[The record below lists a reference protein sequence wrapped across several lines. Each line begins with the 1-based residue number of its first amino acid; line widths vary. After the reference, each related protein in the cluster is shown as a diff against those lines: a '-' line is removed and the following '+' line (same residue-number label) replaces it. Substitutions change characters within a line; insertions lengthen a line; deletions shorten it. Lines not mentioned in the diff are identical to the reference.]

1 MKKSFLIAVAL
12 IMTVTATQAQWA
24 VIDPTNLAGN
34 IVNTTKSIAESAR
47 TTTGVVNTFNETKKV
62 YEQGKK
68 YYDALKA
75 VNHLVRD
82 AKKVQQ
88 TVLMVGDITDM
99 YIDGFGRM
107 TVDPNFTLEELTSIG
122 RGYGILLGESNDV
135 LTELRNVVNASGLSM
150 TDKDRMDVVDKTYW
164 QVYNYRNL
172 VRYYTDK
179 NIGVS
184 YLRAQKK
191 NDQQRV
197 LDLYGSTS
205 DRYW

>member
-1 MKKSFLIAVAL
+1 MKKAFLIAVAL
-12 IMTVTATQAQWA
+12 IVVGTAAKAQWA

-34 IVNTTKSIAESAR
+34 IINTVKSIAETAK
-47 TTTGVVNTFNETKKV
+47 TTSGVIDTYNQAKQI
-62 YEQGKK
+62 YDQSKK

-75 VNHLVRD
+75 VNNLVKD

-88 TVLMVGDITDM
+88 TILMVGEITDM

-107 TVDPNFTLEELTSIG
+107 TADPNFSVEELTSIG

-135 LTELRNVVNASGLSM
+135 LTELKNAVTSNGLSM
-150 TDKDRMDVVDKTYW
+150 TDKERMDIVDRAYW
-164 QVYNYRNL
+164 AVYKYRNL

-179 NIGVS
+179 NVGVS
-184 YLRAQKK
+184 YLRAKKK
-191 NDQQRV
+191 NDEQRV

-205 DRYW
+205 ERYW